1 MNYWL
6 QLWAQSYDS
15 AASSVQHQ
23 DQPDRETT
31 VYYLTV
37 YCGLAVLTLALYGI
51 RTAIFL
57 SRTVVAGKRLYA
69 KLFDSVLGA
78 RVRFF
83 DITPVGRS
91 EFLISSLCSLLII
104 IHSTQPTVSRLKH
117 YRPRTRRENA
127 ILVSLPFARCTI
139 AKTVC
144 SFLEVAWTVGILATI
159 VAVMPSFR
167 T

>member
-15 AASSVQHQ
+15 AASSVAQHEG
-23 DQPDRETT
+23 QPDRETT

-69 KLFDSVLGA
+69 RLFDSVLGA

-91 EFLISSLCSLLII
+91 EL
-104 IHSTQPTVSRLKH
+104 SRC
-117 YRPRTRRENA
+117 A
-127 ILVSLPFARCTI
+127 Q
-139 AKTVC
+139 
-144 SFLEVAWTVGILATI
+144 
-159 VAVMPSFR
+159 
-167 T
+167 